1 MKLSVLFT
9 LLFGF
14 AILLPPAIVN
24 VAAQDVGGDQIG
36 EVSHSEHNHAD
47 AEQAPRSV
55 GERIGDAKERL
66 DTDPQAQQAT
76 DHILSSIRDIGNK
89 VVAVPGFYWIA
100 FAMMTAGLVSFLL
113 QLVLGK
119 LIMLTQSHF
128 SIVEIMSDAMG
139 FLISLIG
146 LTLLTQSA
154 TNEGLVID
162 RPSFVVTAAGLG
174 AFVGL
179 IFYFRGQTQ
188 ELREARA
195 LAKNN

>member
-1 MKLSVLFT
+1 
-9 LLFGF
+9 
-14 AILLPPAIVN
+14 
-24 VAAQDVGGDQIG
+24 
-36 EVSHSEHNHAD
+36 
-47 AEQAPRSV
+47 
-55 GERIGDAKERL
+55 
-66 DTDPQAQQAT
+66 
-76 DHILSSIRDIGNK
+76 
-89 VVAVPGFYWIA
+89 
-100 FAMMTAGLVSFLL
+100 MMTAGLVSFLL